1 MISELIILMSILS
14 SRVEEELEEL
24 DPRRKR
30 RKDGNF

>member
-24 DPRRKR
+24 DPRHKR